1 MHSNI
6 EMVYIFLIQNSSNQV
21 MVEPIKIIE
30 DDISKDLDRAIASNI
45 FKKLY
50 QAIKENDEET
60 IWNLSKIITRY
71 RFR

>member
-1 MHSNI
+1 
-6 EMVYIFLIQNSSNQV
+6 

-30 DDISKDLDRAIASNI
+30 EDISKDLDRAIASNI

>member
-1 MHSNI
+1 
-6 EMVYIFLIQNSSNQV
+6 
-21 MVEPIKIIE
+21 MVEPIKMVE
-30 DDISKDLDRAIASNI
+30 DDISKDLDHAIASNI

-71 RFR
+71 RFRQKEI